1 VDSVLEGRVM
11 SIDSKVMIRVALI
24 RNIREFLKF
33 RKDDYFREEIKQ
45 LIKAY
50 RESCKL

>member
-1 VDSVLEGRVM
+1 ML
-11 SIDSKVMIRVALI
+11 SIESKVLIRLALI

-33 RKDDYFREEIKQ
+33 RKDEYFRTEIKK

-50 RESCKL
+50 RESYKL

>member
-1 VDSVLEGRVM
+1 MDSVLEGRVM
-11 SIDSKVMIRVALI
+11 NIDSKVLIRAALI

-33 RKDDYFREEIKQ
+33 RKDEYFRTEIKQ

-50 RESCKL
+50 RYACKL

>member
-1 VDSVLEGRVM
+1 ML

-33 RKDDYFREEIKQ
+33 RKDEYFRTEIKQ

-50 RESCKL
+50 RESYKL

>member
-1 VDSVLEGRVM
+1 MKGRIM
-11 SIDSKVMIRVALI
+11 SIDSKVMIRVALK

-33 RKDDYFREEIKQ
+33 RKDDYFRTEIKK

-50 RESCKL
+50 RDACKL